1 MAMTRPRSRRTEPM
15 KPRFG
20 RRERP
25 SRATRQHGD
34 IALSVSFWV
43 FSMLFGIGAA
53 IAGWGLAMLVAWLM
67 LAVVAVSVMT
77 RTTEPDDRLLR

>member
-1 MAMTRPRSRRTEPM
+1 MAMTTPRTRSTPFT
-15 KPRFG
+15 KPRF
-20 RRERP
+20 RRHERP

-34 IALSVSFWV
+34 LALSVTFWV

-77 RTTEPDDRLLR
+77 RTDREDRLLQ